1 MQNRVFIP
9 QAALDE
15 WIADGSAV
23 LQATGLRL
31 EPEGWSLRLVEAVR
45 VLREVTGADDVYDL
59 VGRVKSTSF
68 LAELGAELLGAS
80 MIVGS
85 LAYEV
90 VPGFLVAPRPGSRQ
104 VPADLGAPATPS
116 PTEEA
121 LLARFRVRRL
131 GQMA

>member
-9 QAALDE
+9 QAALDA
-15 WIADGSAV
+15 WIAEGSAV
-23 LQATGLRL
+23 LEASGLKL
-31 EPEGWSLRLVEAVR
+31 EPEGLSLRLVEAVR
-45 VLREVTGADDVYDL
+45 VLREVTGAEDVYDL
-59 VGRVKSTSF
+59 VGRVKSTCF

-90 VPGFLVAPRPGSRQ
+90 VPGFLVAPRPGSCAA
-104 VPADLGAPATPS
+104 PAGPGAPVTAS

-121 LLARFRVRRL
+121 IRARFGVRRL
-131 GQMA
+131 G